1 MDERTVINKI
11 LNKSSGI
18 KAIVG
23 DVMSDL
29 EMYPGTDKL
38 SISEDT
44 LAILPKGLG
53 VLSDKDTQ
61 LILQYIKPLY
71 ETGILT
77 DDEVHEL
84 LHSEN
89 TEYLR
94 DTILTHAYDVYDALD
109 CDE

>member
-23 DVMSDL
+23 EEMSEQLRWLDINHVD
-29 EMYPGTDKL
+29 MDKVL
-38 SISEDT
+38 YQ
-44 LAILPKGLG
+44 LPKDAK
-53 VLSDKDTQ
+53 VLTDGEVQ

-71 ETGILT
+71 ETWSLT

-84 LHSEN
+84 LYSDD
-89 TEYLR
+89 TQYLR
-94 DTILTHAYDVYDALD
+94 DRILTHARDVYDALGIN
-109 CDE
+109 E